1 MKNKINIAID
11 GFSSCGKSTLA
22 KQLANYLQY
31 IYIDTGA
38 MYRAVTLYAMNNS
51 LINQTQLNKEKIINS
66 LQKIEIDFKYNPQT
80 KTSDTYLN
88 GQNVENKIRSIEVS
102 NLVSEISQIAEVRKM
117 MVNIQQEIS
126 KNKGVVMDGRDIG
139 TVVMPNAEIKLFM
152 TASSEIRATRRF
164 EEIKAKGENT
174 SYQEILENVNKRDYL
189 DQNRKESPLIQ
200 APDAIVLDNSILTI
214 NDQFNIVIDIVKNK
228 TVLLKW

>member
-228 TVLLKW
+228 TVLLK

>member
-22 KQLANYLQY
+22 KQLANYLKY

-228 TVLLKW
+228 TVLLK